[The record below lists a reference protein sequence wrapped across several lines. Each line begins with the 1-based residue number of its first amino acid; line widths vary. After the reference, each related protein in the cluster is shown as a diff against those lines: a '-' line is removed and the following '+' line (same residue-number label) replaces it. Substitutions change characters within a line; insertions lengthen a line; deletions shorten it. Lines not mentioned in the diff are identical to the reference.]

1 MRHLK
6 RTYFKTKTNKSMK
19 TVLAYENNFYPYNG
33 QFIAQ
38 GGDNVFLDYEIDGT
52 RFFLVKFRTID
63 LANNQII
70 LTITKI

>member
-1 MRHLK
+1 
-6 RTYFKTKTNKSMK
+6 MK
-19 TVLAYENNFYPYNG
+19 TLLSLNNNFYPYNG
-33 QFIAQ
+33 NFIPQ

-70 LTITKI
+70 LSIIKL